1 MLARGRK
8 FQPKDQN
15 NRIIARDRCSI
26 CLFAGGTL
34 ARLNGIRRARA
45 PLFYMELLCGLRNPS
60 KLFLRLVLA
69 SLEHGA
75 DSGWVHPPGPQ
86 LSGIANPYF
95 FSRYMISFICM
106 LIFASCC
113 YCYETKNFTL

>member
-1 MLARGRK
+1 MVSEDVGRMLARGRK

-34 ARLNGIRRARA
+34 VRLDGIRRGA
-45 PLFYMELLCGLRNPS
+45 PLLPTEVQYGLRNPT

-86 LSGIANPYF
+86 LSGIANPY
-95 FSRYMISFICM
+95 ILLICM
-106 LIFASCC
+106 LVFAS
-113 YCYETKNFTL
+113 

>member
-26 CLFAGGTL
+26 CLLAGGTL
-34 ARLNGIRRARA
+34 VRLDGIRWGGA
-45 PLFYMELLCGLRNPS
+45 PLLPIEVQYGLRNPS

-86 LSGIANPYF
+86 LSGIAKPYF
-95 FSRYMISFICM
+95 FSRYILFICM

-113 YCYETKNFTL
+113 YCDGTKNFTL